1 MKSGDGSRTAKK
13 RSMFRRDV
21 LCTVLPAPP
30 AIGDELVL
38 LRAVSV
44 CETSR

>member
-1 MKSGDGSRTAKK
+1 MKSGRGRRTARK

-21 LCTVLPAPP
+21 LCIVLPQPP

-38 LRAVSV
+38 LKAVTV